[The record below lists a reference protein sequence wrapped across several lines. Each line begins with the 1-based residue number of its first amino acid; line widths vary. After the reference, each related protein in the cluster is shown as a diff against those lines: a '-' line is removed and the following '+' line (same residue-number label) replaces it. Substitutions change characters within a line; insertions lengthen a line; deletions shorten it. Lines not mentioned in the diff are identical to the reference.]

1 MGQSKC
7 CAKAEPVCCYGGYA
21 VQNIFQAVCVWR
33 VGDNGQTQYIS
44 LRSYTS
50 MVSISVGYLSEFSDK
65 SATVTVYTV
74 TKDLITAQNQLQL
87 TEGRM

>member
-1 MGQSKC
+1 
-7 CAKAEPVCCYGGYA
+7 
-21 VQNIFQAVCVWR
+21 
-33 VGDNGQTQYIS
+33 
-44 LRSYTS
+44 

-74 TKDLITAQNQLQL
+74 TKDLIIAQNQLQP